1 MLNWKVRTD
10 QILDSHKHRLSRE
23 RPGVAYLHGGVAARA
38 RRTRGARALGGG
50 GGGGA
55 RARVLDERAERT
67 DDWFLYKLRGS
78 ILPVHLCLRDLAVG
92 LH

>member
-10 QILDSHKHRLSRE
+10 QILYSHKHLLSWE
-23 RPGVAYLHGGVAARA
+23 KPGVAYLHGGVAARA
-38 RRTRGARALGGG
+38 RRERGARALGGE

-67 DDWFLYKLRGS
+67 DDWFLYKLRG
-78 ILPVHLCLRDLAVG
+78 G
-92 LH
+92 